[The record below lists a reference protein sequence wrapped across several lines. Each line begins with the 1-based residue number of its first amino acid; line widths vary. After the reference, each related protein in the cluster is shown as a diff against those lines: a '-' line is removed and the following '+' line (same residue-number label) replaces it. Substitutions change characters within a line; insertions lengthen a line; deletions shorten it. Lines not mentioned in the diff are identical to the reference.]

1 MDTLR
6 VCTFKGIQ
14 NLALYVAQRQG
25 FFAARDL
32 SADISYTTGSAPQ
45 LAGLARGD
53 YDLVQTAPDNVVNVT
68 TDPAAFG
75 LDPLGTPRVVMLM
88 GGSTGPLGL
97 YARPDITTLDA
108 LRGHTLGV
116 DNPSSGFAL
125 VMHDM
130 LRRAGLEQ
138 ERDYSIAVAGGT
150 SARLGALQSGAV
162 AATILYAPYD
172 ALAAREGFQRLAV
185 STDDYP
191 AYASLCTAALASR
204 VEAHSG
210 AVTRYIAAV
219 LAALRWIHDPA
230 HADAAQDVLHTEQ
243 ALGLDAATTARALAA
258 FVAPGTGFGVDA
270 RLSDAGLRQVI
281 ALRAAYGSAA
291 RSLGV
296 PDDYLDLR
304 WYRQALAEI

>member
-14 NLALYVAQRQG
+14 NLALYVAQREG

-32 SADISYTTGSAPQ
+32 HVEESYTTGSAPQ
-45 LAGLARGD
+45 LAGLVRGD
-53 YDLVQTAPDNVVNVT
+53 HDLVQTAPDNVVNANS
-68 TDPAAFG
+68 DPAAFG
-75 LDPLGTPRVVMLM
+75 LDPANAPRVVMLM

-97 YARPDITTLDA
+97 YARPDVATLDA
-108 LRGHTLGV
+108 LHGHTLGV

-125 VMHDM
+125 VMRDM

-138 ERDYSIAVAGGT
+138 GRDYSIAVAGGT
-150 SARLGALQSGAV
+150 SARLGALQSRAV

-172 ALAAREGFQRLAV
+172 ALAAEEGFQRLVV
-185 STDDYP
+185 STDCYA
-191 AYASLCTAALASR
+191 AYASLCTAALMSW
-204 VEAHSG
+204 VESHSG
-210 AVTRYIAAV
+210 AVTRYSAAV

-230 HADAAQDVLHTEQ
+230 HADATREVLRTEP
-243 ALGLDAATTARALAA
+243 ALGLDAATAARALAA
-258 FVAPGTGFGVDA
+258 FVAPSTGFGVDA

-281 ALRAAYGSAA
+281 ALRTAYGNAS
-291 RSLGV
+291 RLGA